1 MINKVNKRE
10 SLSYIAISF
19 LIIFVV
25 VFALIFSNN
34 QLELAYIHHDILN
47 INWHEDI
54 GERESNTKLF
64 GLEKFGSL
72 TYSNEGNFPALVTI
86 TTVKNLL
93 MIKEDELRDKT
104 IETIDKSLLEGIVVN
119 KEKEIMGERLLKNG
133 HKSLYIIYDG
143 NDTTKNPPEML
154 KIIGEVWNCGTSHTS
169 IICIG
174 VAQITNNI
182 FNDSEINLEYW
193 KKIIRDEKGTFGIED
208 FHGSD
213 GLLYNV
219 VCH

>member
-93 MIKEDELRDKT
+93 
-104 IETIDKSLLEGIVVN
+104 SL
-119 KEKEIMGERLLKNG
+119 K
-133 HKSLYIIYDG
+133 
-143 NDTTKNPPEML
+143 
-154 KIIGEVWNCGTSHTS
+154 
-169 IICIG
+169 
-174 VAQITNNI
+174 
-182 FNDSEINLEYW
+182 DS
-193 KKIIRDEKGTFGIED
+193 
-208 FHGSD
+208 
-213 GLLYNV
+213 
-219 VCH
+219 